1 MQAKYLGEI
10 STEYKCKVTV
20 TNLDFTDPVA
30 VKKFLKH
37 TPISGFFNLG
47 MVLADGLFNKMQ
59 GSQWD
64 TPNIAKGVVSENFE
78 TALSELK
85 MDLDFFVCF
94 SSVSAGLGNAG
105 QTNYGFANSSLDAL
119 VRSRNAAGKSGLA
132 VQWGAIGDV
141 GVLSRAS
148 KKTGLVDA
156 ILPQEIMG
164 CLAELEKLLAL
175 NETGVHTV
183 YVTPK
188 RVKDDGAAVDNSIPL
203 ADKILEIIGAKN
215 AKDTATL
222 ENLGVDSLQSMEIQS
237 LIKLRT
243 GEKIPMEKLQKM
255 TIKAIRE
262 LEG

>member
-1 MQAKYLGEI
+1 M
-10 STEYKCKVTV
+10 
-20 TNLDFTDPVA
+20 
-30 VKKFLKH
+30 
-37 TPISGFFNLG
+37 
-47 MVLADGLFNKMQ
+47 
-59 GSQWD
+59 
-64 TPNIAKGVVSENFE
+64 
-78 TALSELK
+78 
-85 MDLDFFVCF
+85 
-94 SSVSAGLGNAG
+94 
-105 QTNYGFANSSLDAL
+105 
-119 VRSRNAAGKSGLA
+119 
-132 VQWGAIGDV
+132 
-141 GVLSRAS
+141 SRAS

-156 ILPQEIMG
+156 ILPQEIMS

-188 RVKDDGAAVDNSIPL
+188 RVKDDGASGLDNSIPL

-215 AKDTATL
+215 AKDTASL
-222 ENLGVDSLQSMEIQS
+222 DNLGVDSLQSMEIQS